1 MKFPVMISEEE
12 ISFSAVN
19 SLQPTGTSGHGKCV
33 LLAEDDKA
41 LRRYLEV
48 VLERSGYLVE
58 SAADGLEAMKLLLSK
73 KIDLVITDAVMPNLT
88 GYELCRFIRS
98 TRQLSHLPIVL
109 LSALDPRNAVAESEQ
124 ADAFLGKPVSPED
137 LLQTLSEVMSREKV
151 MSNES
156 RKSDE

>member
-1 MKFPVMISEEE
+1 MISEEE
-12 ISFSAVN
+12 IPFSTVN
-19 SLQPTGTSGHGKCV
+19 SLQPTETTGQGLCV

-48 VLERSGYLVE
+48 VLERSGYAVE

-98 TRQLSHLPIVL
+98 TRQLSDLPIVL
-109 LSALDPRNAVAESEQ
+109 LSALDPRNALAETEQ
-124 ADAFLGKPVSPED
+124 ADAFLAKPVSPENV
-137 LLQTLSEVMSREKV
+137 LQTLARFAEVMS
-151 MSNES
+151 
-156 RKSDE
+156 DE